1 MSAAVV
7 DTRATPGPGART
19 EQVLRARRRR
29 PGVAAAKTVGIVA
42 LLAFSLFPA
51 YWMFSSAIDP
61 EAATRGARLLPAG
74 VTWDNFV
81 TVIDDGGFGHYLRN
95 PVLVALGTVLAS

>member
-29 PGVAAAKTVGIVA
+29 PGVAAAKRVGIVGLFA
-42 LLAFSLFPA
+42 VSRFPA
-51 YWMFSSAIDP
+51 
-61 EAATRGARLLPAG
+61 
-74 VTWDNFV
+74 
-81 TVIDDGGFGHYLRN
+81 
-95 PVLVALGTVLAS
+95 